1 MNPFLIAGYE
11 SPDYFCDRVDETRE
25 LIDALENGR
34 NVTMLAPRRM
44 GKTGLIKNAFHHLRN
59 AGDWTTIYVDI
70 YSAQNLAEFTHRL
83 TAAIVG
89 SLDTSVEKALSA
101 ASRFFRSFRPVVSI
115 DPMTGSSSYSFS
127 LQAAGYE
134 QTLKECFDYLAK
146 TEKRVVIAIDEFQ
159 QIAAFPEKGTEALLR
174 SYIQF
179 IPRVRFIFA
188 GSKRHMMAEMFS
200 EPNRPFYNSTQTFP
214 LGTIDASAYYE
225 FAARHFA
232 AIGITLPR
240 EIFDEI
246 YKRFDGV
253 TWYVQVILNRLYGYR
268 SVEFSDIDRAIKA
281 LVAENS
287 YNFENLLES
296 YPPGCIR
303 LMKAIAAEGAVKEI
317 NAGEFIMRHQLKATS
332 SVNKSLAKLRDT
344 NLVDKTEKGYIIDDR
359 LLGIYLTRSEGS
371 KLIDRVD

>member
-1 MNPFLIAGYE
+1 MKNEIMNPFLIAGYE

-25 LIDALENGR
+25 LINALENGR

-44 GKTGLIKNAFHHLRN
+44 GKTGLIKNAFHHLRKS
-59 AGDWTTIYVDI
+59 GDWTTIYVDI

-127 LQAAGYE
+127 LQAAAYE

-214 LGTIDASAYYE
+214 LGTIDASAYYD

-232 AIGITLPR
+232 EIGLTLPR
-240 EIFDEI
+240 EIFGEI

-296 YPPGCIR
+296 YPPGCVR

-359 LLGIYLTRSEGS
+359 LLGIYLDGEH
-371 KLIDRVD
+371 